1 MERHKFFQD
10 DIYKLNRE
18 IARFTDRG
26 DKKIALSAYN
36 PFNLSVNYFSINKT
50 DKIDRWEFQS
60 EPHKRDVQHFLDES
74 NTDFNA
80 FLDRHVYSTLIR
92 QYRNDDL
99 HYFLMNLYNDFP
111 VDAGLFFDGIIKK
124 VLLEFIQKGKI
135 VKYAFIDAL
144 EPDGNKFRFKYF
156 QWFDMRLF
164 WEDRPDDQSPM
175 GVIANQESG
184 EYFKYG
190 NWFGEELRTRED
202 ATKLPEVE
210 EITDKLFL
218 EEYFF
223 RYLLPFFNASKNKDN
238 KTFYGDTLFP
248 MEVRQLSEIKHFLVM
263 PFYDA
268 WIDENPCGLIQ
279 GNLTVVPFKGDEDY
293 TERKAFVKK
302 NLKKYTSWSRS
313 VSELL
318 HDSRSHEMLK
328 LAAKEGDDILRNL
341 ISRIAYVQDW
351 ERVIVLNKK
360 EDRSNLLYCF
370 RRYPGGKEG
379 NLLDYEK
386 EWNSCEQ
393 TESSCAE
400 QCYPHGLVNFIDR
413 EFSNVNPV
421 YKILKD
427 NKNKYFYCIMFKD
440 ILHSRILPSIE
451 SADID
456 RYKDHILCFEFS
468 EFCFFP
474 FAESDTEKT
483 KAVERLGELYVNR
496 LIPIFEG
503 ILLNR
508 KVMKH
513 SVKSAVSAIISRN
526 HSHHIGSHV
535 TPRASVDKIK
545 ERLKILKCKIP
556 KDKNTGKDNILPV
569 INGLKS
575 KLDEYIQRKADFM
588 AEIST
593 EPLTTTKTMSFFNEI
608 MLNFISNSL
617 LMDNIGANEGVNYK
631 EGRHNDNRLRI
642 RVHVGN
648 RELTARFHGGQ
659 SCSCDQLTSI
669 SFPYSC
675 CCNCPDPRPLQV
687 KPEFDDLSV
696 ALPGPLGEFA
706 LYSFLENFIRNVV
719 KHNHGYFKEDTESYL
734 DIHIK
739 INELDENDPDKNEF
753 YKVEVWDNVTN
764 LTDDLK
770 ERLSGFIE
778 NPIADDY
785 GQLRKGGWGI
795 AEMKIMATL
804 LRGSDDFTTMKS
816 NLKVSGQERLVY
828 EFRMMKPK
836 EVAVISEK
844 FRDSDEDRKDGVWHF
859 PSADKFMEYQR
870 KGISPVSFEIAV
882 LDRVGDNSTDSAHF
896 LPFRVL
902 CYDKADNCPPGSASI
917 DDSFMATIREAD
929 ANKIIE
935 LSWQK
940 WIEGLLIHSDDLEKA
955 RLALFFGQKRDEL
968 PTTQWLA
975 KAIEWENAEKHPKIS
990 IIHKLRNNNELTP
1003 RYFSQEKL
1011 YVFDRHFGGYD
1022 CISNHSSVSFHE
1034 AFDKNSS
1041 DFVPIY
1047 SSVRKN
1053 SIQDSIICRLAESAC
1068 LNVLIMDERI
1078 AEVAHE
1084 EILKNEGDNPDTL
1097 YGSKKRIVVSK
1108 WANIFIATHL
1118 NINANSPIPLHH
1130 AVKEH
1135 TPRVIIDIAT
1145 DSPQSK
1151 EISAVNV
1158 YWCNG
1163 IKDGN
1168 NKKQRIRPDV
1178 LIIHQGVLENFFGK
1192 ALLGKKAISS
1202 DEFKTTLDGL
1212 KKFIPYIVVDSG
1224 RGIPANLPSDVKFM
1238 PFSIIEDYFMKESIS
1253 KYSLTRVL
1261 MNLTRRG
1268 NG

>member
-1 MERHKFFQD
+1 MQKHKFFQD

-36 PFNLSVNYFSINKT
+36 PFNLSVNYFSINKI
-50 DKIDRWEFQS
+50 DKINRWKFQS
-60 EPHKRDVQHFLDES
+60 ETHKRDVQNFLDKS
-74 NTDFNA
+74 NTGFNA

-92 QYRNDDL
+92 QYRNDDP
-99 HYFLMNLYNDFP
+99 HYFLINLYNNFP
-111 VDAGLFFDGIIKK
+111 VNAGLFFDGIMKK
-124 VLLEFIQKGKI
+124 VLFEFIQKGKI

-164 WEDRPDDQSPM
+164 WKDKPDGQPPM

-190 NWFGEELRTRED
+190 NWFGEKLRTRED

-210 EITDKLFL
+210 EITDDLFL

-223 RYLLPFFNASKNKDN
+223 RYLLPFFNATTDKDE
-238 KTFYGDTLFP
+238 KIFYGDTLFP
-248 MEVRQLSEIKHFLVM
+248 VEVRQLSEIKHFLVM

-279 GNLTVVPFKGDEDY
+279 GNLTVVPFKGDKNH
-293 TERKAFVKK
+293 TEREDFVTK

-351 ERVIVLNKK
+351 KRVIVLDKTG
-360 EDRSNLLYCF
+360 ERSNLLYCF

-379 NLLDYEK
+379 NLLDYEE
-386 EWNSCEQ
+386 EWNICEQ
-393 TESSCAE
+393 TESGCAE
-400 QCYPHGLVNFIDR
+400 ECSPPGLIDFIDR
-413 EFSNVNPV
+413 KFSNVNPV
-421 YKILKD
+421 YKISKD
-427 NKNKYFYCIMFKD
+427 NKYFYCIMFKD

-451 SADID
+451 SADIAG
-456 RYKDHILCFEFS
+456 YKNHILCFEFS

-474 FAESDTEKT
+474 VTDSEKKKE

-535 TPRASVDKIK
+535 TPRTSVDKIK
-545 ERLKILKCKIP
+545 ERLNILKCKIP
-556 KDKNTGKDNILPV
+556 KDKNTGEDDVLKV
-569 INGLKS
+569 IDGLKS
-575 KLDEYIQRKADFM
+575 KLDEYIQKKADFM

-593 EPLTTTKTMSFFNEI
+593 EPLTSTKSMLFFNEV
-608 MLNFISNSL
+608 MLYFIRNSL

-631 EGRHNDNRLRI
+631 EGGYNDNRLRI
-642 RVHVGN
+642 RVHVGS
-648 RELTARFHGGQ
+648 RELTAQFNGGR
-659 SCSCDQLTSI
+659 SCSCDQLTSTG
-669 SFPYSC
+669 FPYSC
-675 CCNCPDPRPLQV
+675 FCSCPDPKALQV
-687 KPEFDDLSV
+687 KPEFNDVSV

-706 LYSFLENFIRNVV
+706 IYSFLENFIRNAV
-719 KHNHGYFKEDTESYL
+719 KHNHNYFREDTESYL

-739 INELDENDPDKNEF
+739 INELEETDPDRNEF

-764 LTDDLK
+764 PAEDLEDLK
-770 ERLSGFIE
+770 ERLSRFIE
-778 NPIADDY
+778 DPIVDDY

-816 NLKVSGQERLVY
+816 SLRVTGEERLVY

-844 FRDSDEDRKDGVWHF
+844 FRDSDEHRKHGVWRF
-859 PSADKFMEYQR
+859 PSVDKFMEYQ
-870 KGISPVSFEIAV
+870 KSGASPVSFELVI
-882 LDRVGDNSTDSAHF
+882 LDKVADAPSDYAHF
-896 LPFRVL
+896 LPFRML
-902 CYDKADNCPPGSASI
+902 FNGELHSGPPGAVLI
-917 DDSFMATIREAD
+917 DDLFLELIRDAD
-929 ANKIIE
+929 AKEIIAV
-935 LSWQK
+935 SWQE
-940 WIEGLLIHSDDLEKA
+940 WIRGLLAHSEETKNV
-955 RLALFFGQKRDEL
+955 RLALFFGQKKGES
-968 PTTQWLA
+968 PTAEWLA
-975 KAIEWENAEKHPKIS
+975 KAREQENTDKIPKLS
-990 IIHKLRNNNELTP
+990 VIHKLRNNNELTP
-1003 RYFSQEKL
+1003 EGFAQEKL
-1011 YVFDRHFGGYD
+1011 YVFDRHFAGYD
-1022 CISNHSSVSFHE
+1022 CVPNHATIDFHE

-1047 SSVRKN
+1047 SSACT
-1053 SIQDSIICRLAESAC
+1053 DSMICRLAESAC
-1068 LNVLIMDERI
+1068 LNVLIVDERI

-1084 EILKNEGDNPDTL
+1084 EILNGEGNKPDVL

-1118 NINANSPIPLHH
+1118 NINANSSMPLHH
-1130 AVKEH
+1130 AVKER
-1135 TPRVIIDIAT
+1135 TPQVLVDIT
-1145 DSPQSK
+1145 MDCTEGK
-1151 EISAVNV
+1151 EISDVNV
-1158 YWCNG
+1158 YWCDE

-1168 NKKQRIRPDV
+1168 NEKQKIRPDV

-1192 ALLGKKAISS
+1192 ALFKKKTGANI
-1202 DEFKTTLDGL
+1202 DEFKAILNEF
-1212 KKFIPYIVVDSG
+1212 KQFIPYIVVDSG
-1224 RGIPANLPSDVKFM
+1224 RGIPANLPPDVKFM
-1238 PFSIIEDYFMKESIS
+1238 PFSIIEDYFMRESIS

>member
-1 MERHKFFQD
+1 MRKHKFFQD

-50 DKIDRWEFQS
+50 DEINRWKFQN
-60 EPHKRDVQHFLDES
+60 ETHKRDVQHFLDEN
-74 NTDFNA
+74 NTGFNA

-92 QYRNDDL
+92 QYRNDDP
-99 HYFLMNLYNDFP
+99 HYFLMNLYNNFP
-111 VDAGLFFDGIIKK
+111 VNAGLFFDGIMKK

-164 WEDRPDDQSPM
+164 WENKPDDQPSM

-190 NWFGEELRTRED
+190 NWFGEKLRTRED

-210 EITDKLFL
+210 EITDDLFL

-223 RYLLPFFNASKNKDN
+223 RYLLPFFNASTDKDE
-238 KTFYGDTLFP
+238 KIFYGDTLFP

-279 GNLTVVPFKGDEDY
+279 GNLTVVPFKGDKNH
-293 TERKAFVKK
+293 TEREDFVTK

-328 LAAKEGDDILRNL
+328 LAAKEGDDILGNL

-351 ERVIVLNKK
+351 KRVIVLNKTGEQSK
-360 EDRSNLLYCF
+360 LLYCF
-370 RRYPGGKEG
+370 KRYAGGKEG
-379 NLLDYEK
+379 NLLDYEE
-386 EWNSCEQ
+386 EWNICEQ
-393 TESSCAE
+393 TASSCAE
-400 QCYPHGLVNFIDR
+400 ECFSSGLIDFIDR
-413 EFSNVNPV
+413 KFSNVNPV
-421 YKILKD
+421 YKISKD
-427 NKNKYFYCIMFKD
+427 NKYFYCVMFKD

-451 SADID
+451 SADIA
-456 RYKDHILCFEFS
+456 RYKNHILCFEFS

-474 FAESDTEKT
+474 VTDSEK
-483 KAVERLGELYVNR
+483 KKEEAVERLGELYVNR

-535 TPRASVDKIK
+535 TPRTSVDKIK
-545 ERLKILKCKIP
+545 ERLNILKCKIP
-556 KDKNTGKDNILPV
+556 KDKDTGEDDVLKV
-569 INGLKS
+569 IDGLKS
-575 KLDEYIQRKADFM
+575 KLDEYIQKKADFM

-593 EPLTTTKTMSFFNEI
+593 EPLTTTKTMSFFNEV
-608 MLNFISNSL
+608 MLYFIRNSL

-631 EGRHNDNRLRI
+631 EGGYNDNRLRI
-642 RVHVGN
+642 RVHVGS
-648 RELTARFHGGQ
+648 RELTAQFNGGR
-659 SCSCDQLTSI
+659 SCSCDQLTST

-675 CCNCPDPRPLQV
+675 FCSCPDPKVLQI
-687 KPEFDDLSV
+687 KPEFNDVSV

-706 LYSFLENFIRNVV
+706 IYSFLENFIRNAV
-719 KHNHGYFKEDTESYL
+719 KHNHNYFREDTESYL

-739 INELDENDPDKNEF
+739 INELEETDPDRDEF
-753 YKVEVWDNVTN
+753 YKVEVWDNLTN
-764 LTDDLK
+764 PTEDLEDLK
-770 ERLSGFIE
+770 ERLSRFIE
-778 NPIADDY
+778 DPIVDDY

-816 NLKVSGQERLVY
+816 SLRVTGEERLVY

-844 FRDSDEDRKDGVWHF
+844 FRDSDEHRKHGVWRF
-859 PSADKFMEYQR
+859 LSVDKFMEYQ
-870 KGISPVSFEIAV
+870 KSGASPASFELVI
-882 LDRVGDNSTDSAHF
+882 LDKVADAPSDYAHF
-896 LPFRVL
+896 LPFRML
-902 CYDKADNCPPGSASI
+902 FNGELDCGPQGAALI
-917 DDSFMATIREAD
+917 DDSFMELIREAD
-929 ANKIIE
+929 AKEIIAV
-935 LSWQK
+935 SWQE
-940 WIEGLLIHSDDLEKA
+940 WIRGLLAHSEETQNV
-955 RLALFFGQKRDEL
+955 RLALFFGQKKGES
-968 PTTQWLA
+968 PTAEWLA
-975 KAIEWENAEKHPKIS
+975 KAREQENTDKIPKLS
-990 IIHKLRNNNELTP
+990 VIHKLRNNNELTP
-1003 RYFSQEKL
+1003 GGSAQEKL
-1011 YVFDRHFGGYD
+1011 YIFDRHFDGYD
-1022 CISNHSSVSFHE
+1022 CVPNHATINFHE

-1047 SSVRKN
+1047 SSACT
-1053 SIQDSIICRLAESAC
+1053 DSMICRLAESAC
-1068 LNVLIMDERI
+1068 LNVLIVDERI

-1084 EILKNEGDNPDTL
+1084 EILNGEGNKPDVL

-1118 NINANSPIPLHH
+1118 NINANSLMPLHH
-1130 AVKEH
+1130 AVKER
-1135 TPRVIIDIAT
+1135 TPQVLVDIT
-1145 DSPQSK
+1145 MDCPEGK
-1151 EISAVNV
+1151 EISDVNV
-1158 YWCNG
+1158 YWCDE

-1168 NKKQRIRPDV
+1168 NKKQKIRPDV

-1192 ALLGKKAISS
+1192 AIFEKKTGINL
-1202 DEFKTTLDGL
+1202 DEFKTILSEF

-1238 PFSIIEDYFMKESIS
+1238 PFSIIEDYFMRDSIS

-1268 NG
+1268 NR